1 MASRIYCSNL
11 AGELEKWSE
20 KLHRLSGDLE
30 RIPSIDKYRVLPQIE
45 QLHIIMTELDDR
57 LCELVDSCEII
68 DEAGGGREVYGGL
81 DLGGMAG
88 DEKFDYEVG
97 G

>member
-1 MASRIYCSNL
+1 MASKAYCSSMAVEL
-11 AGELEKWSE
+11 AKWSE
-20 KLHRLSGDLE
+20 KLHRLSSDID
-30 RIPSIDKYRVLPQIE
+30 RIPSIDKYRLLPQIE

-57 LCELVDSCEII
+57 MGDLVGSCETVESGS
-68 DEAGGGREVYGGL
+68 DRKVV
-81 DLGGMAG
+81 GGMGMTGVSG